1 MVRNKTDL
9 FIELVRK
16 KLIKFYV
23 FIVITIFFLVFLV
36 TARKIEIVLYF

>member
-23 FIVITIFFLVFLV
+23 FIVITIYFLVFFV